1 MVTVQEAQ
9 VKQQKKQA
17 DSESEKEKQH
27 TKKKTTEDKHKVL
40 AAITQAKHL
49 SITAP
54 NSFHVEWNC
63 ISPPLPVLLC
73 CYSSNSWLDD
83 DICFYTTPCC
93 AEERWLYG

>member
-9 VKQQKKQA
+9 VEQQKKQA
-17 DSESEKEKQH
+17 DSESEKEKQR

-54 NSFHVEWNC
+54 NSFHV
-63 ISPPLPVLLC
+63 
-73 CYSSNSWLDD
+73 
-83 DICFYTTPCC
+83 
-93 AEERWLYG
+93 